1 MQSRKLAVK
10 AMCTAVA
17 TIALGTGAALAD
29 CKPAHEFTTVTP
41 GVLTVAVTSYP
52 PSSHVDDTGAAKG
65 YDNDILAEFAR
76 RECLEVKSVSVDPAA
91 AIQYVLSG
99 QADLSTGSWY
109 RTAERAKVMN
119 LSAPIYKDQMG
130 VYSAEGFSA
139 LSEFE
144 GQPIGTVQGYN
155 WVTDVRKI
163 FGDNLKLYP
172 SSVNLQQDIRI
183 GRIKA
188 GLDGYASGAY
198 AEQQG
203 ALDGLKARVIAPDE
217 RVKATTALPQVGYPY
232 HKKNTALGTALDANI
247 AAMHADGT
255 IVGILTGYGLSAD
268 AADVGEPTLIQ

>member
-1 MQSRKLAVK
+1 MHRSIMTMKMA
-10 AMCTAVA
+10 CTSV
-17 TIALGTGAALAD
+17 AALVMGSGMAFAD
-29 CKPAHEFTTVTP
+29 CKPAHEFTTITP

-52 PSSHVDDTGAAKG
+52 PSSHIDDTGAAKG

-76 RECLEVKSVSVDPAA
+76 RECLEVRSVAVDPAA

-109 RTAERAKVMN
+109 RTAERAKVMS

-130 VYSAEGFSA
+130 VYSKDGFSA
-139 LSEFE
+139 LTEFE

-155 WVTDVRKI
+155 WVSDVREI
-163 FGDNLKLYP
+163 FGQNLKLYP
-172 SSVNLQQDIRI
+172 SSVSLQQDLKI
-183 GRIKA
+183 GRIVA

-203 ALDGLKARVIAPDE
+203 ALEGLKARVIAADT

-232 HKKNTALGTALDANI
+232 HKRATEFGAALDADI

-255 IVGILTGYGLSAD
+255 ISKILTGYGLSAD
-268 AADVGEPTLIQ
+268 AADVGAPTLIQ